1 MLHEKGPQC
10 MSTLLCIFLVRSW
23 AGIYNR
29 HLSREDCVPKP
40 QLCSTAGQALNK
52 MRKTG
57 QAYWDWADP
66 SAKANSEQKWMQ
78 LCPWGSEASSEGCSD
93 SIDCLEEQAQTI
105 IGTSAKLP
113 ACERVTR
120 STWIRDLP
128 PGQFAASLPRMR

>member
-1 MLHEKGPQC
+1 MLHETGPQC

-66 SAKANSEQKWMQ
+66 QCQSQ
-78 LCPWGSEASSEGCSD
+78 L
-93 SIDCLEEQAQTI
+93 
-105 IGTSAKLP
+105 
-113 ACERVTR
+113 
-120 STWIRDLP
+120 
-128 PGQFAASLPRMR
+128 

>member
-1 MLHEKGPQC
+1 MLHEKGLQC

-29 HLSREDCVPKP
+29 HLSREDCAPKP
-40 QLCSTAGQALNK
+40 QLCSTAGQARTKCARQARL
-52 MRKTG
+52 TG
-57 QAYWDWADP
+57 TGLTP
-66 SAKANSEQKWMQ
+66 SARANSEQKWMQ

-93 SIDCLEEQAQTI
+93 SIDCLEEQAQKI